1 MRILAPHFQLP
12 LCSLLLFSLPGLGG
26 RSRAEEEAAAP
37 SFLHE
42 GFELGVSE
50 NWTSGGDVALAKD
63 EKFGGAQSILL
74 SRTRETFDTETFL
87 LTESYPVKPGRVE
100 ASGAFKAD
108 LESPD
113 SSFNAAVDVEVL
125 DADGKVVETLAVASI
140 FGKSNW
146 TPLKKQLVL
155 PEVAAK
161 ARFRIKLNKATGRFW
176 ADNLNLAA
184 VVGTSVA
191 ESPIKKVV
199 IKTKVTGNLFYPGK
213 PEAFEI
219 SVQTAKELPPE
230 KRTISAWVTDY
241 WGAEQTKSVKY
252 PLEPKGTVDG
262 LQEYTARIELS
273 GFEPELGKY
282 YEFRTMVSGGEGD
295 PVREGSAFAFLPV
308 APAKAY
314 SWKEIPFSSRNWD
327 NRMPHYIELT
337 DRLGIRLVGVWGMW
351 EAKPPHTPS
360 APAFDEVQRLGLT
373 MLTRTPIILIEHHQR
388 GYQAYTDDA
397 LRNGVAPFFEKFG
410 QDGDIVITLGNE
422 PQSSGPTVA
431 RNVALY
437 KLMYE
442 QIKKVSPKTFV
453 VGTSVGP
460 AEEYFKLGF
469 QKYSDA
475 VDFHTYEDSKGM
487 QQTFEKYKELFAK
500 YGGEQP
506 IWATELG
513 LNAQGLSRRV
523 IAAELIK
530 KFSWFFRFGGA
541 NASWFAISYPDR
553 QGKLRGSAE
562 DAFNVFDGLYGNF
575 SPRLDA
581 IAYYNVVNGICI
593 KKFSDYRTYDK
604 DLHAFLFVDKNG
616 DNLQVLWKDH
626 GAKDVRVLVAG
637 AKAVRVTRLDGTLAD
652 LAPEADGV
660 SLRVTEDPI
669 LLTYRGSQNKLA
681 NETGAPAVTV
691 LDSPSTIT
699 RGETATLALGLN
711 GLAAKD
717 LKVSLPP
724 DWRAT
729 PPEEKDGRVN
739 IAITAPADT
748 DARYVPIRVASRTS
762 DLDLIVPVQGQIA
775 AEMRPSLTEDGRPAV
790 ELMLK
795 NRNAGSETVNWR
807 LSFLQEVPVKAGLY
821 TVTSGRPSSA
831 YFAEASEGKV
841 SLEPKSEASVKVPL
855 AGYDEIT
862 PYKIRAVVTD
872 QSGRAL
878 TKERY
883 FGGFVSVP
891 KVNEPLKLD
900 GTLNDAAWQRAKPRF
915 IDRAEQFRNL
925 GETNGWTGPDDLS
938 GEVRFL
944 WDEKYLYVG
953 VVVKDDIFRNEAE
966 SSAIWSGDGLQF
978 LIDPARSQSEKP
990 GKYDYA
996 IGVGKAGPAAWCYL
1010 TADGKAPAG
1019 EVKEIVISQT
1029 PGKDGGRTYELA
1041 IPWER
1046 LAPFQPARGAN
1057 LGMAVILNEDDA
1069 PKRDGFM
1076 TWFGDIQSKEVDAVG
1091 DLILGE

>member
-1 MRILAPHFQLP
+1 MMSRCLFASTIAIGLGLALAHSAPADSESIFLAEDFAKSQLP
-12 LCSLLLFSLPGLGG
+12 AGWQ
-26 RSRAEEEAAAP
+26 SR
-37 SFLHE
+37 
-42 GFELGVSE
+42 
-50 NWTSGGDVALAKD
+50 GDVSIVDKEAFSGTRSVLLA
-63 EKFGGAQSILL
+63 
-74 SRTRETFDTETFL
+74 RTREKFDAETFL
-87 LTESYPVKPGRVE
+87 LTQAIPVTPGRAE

-113 SSFNAAVDVEVL
+113 SSFNAAVDVEAL
-125 DADGKVVETLAVASI
+125 DASGNVVETLSVASI

-155 PEVAAK
+155 PESAAK
-161 ARFRIKLNKATGRFW
+161 ARFRIKLNKATGQFW
-176 ADNLNLAA
+176 ADNLSLKAA
-184 VVGTSVA
+184 ANNFVA
-191 ESPIKKVV
+191 ESPIKKVA

-219 SVQTAKELPPE
+219 SVQAAKELPPE
-230 KRTISAWVTDY
+230 NRTISAWVTDY
-241 WGAEQTKSVKY
+241 WGAEQTQPVKY
-252 PLEPKGTVDG
+252 PLELNGTVDD
-262 LQEYTARIELS
+262 LKEYTARIELA
-273 GFEPELGKY
+273 GFEPEIGKY
-282 YEFRTMVSGGEGD
+282 YELRTVVSGGEGD
-295 PVREGSAFAFLPV
+295 PVREGSAFAFLPD
-308 APAKAY
+308 APARAY
-314 SWKEIPFSSRNWD
+314 SWREIPFSSRNWD
-327 NRMPHYIELT
+327 NRMPHYFELS
-337 DRLGIRLVGVWGMW
+337 DRIGIRLVGVWGMW
-351 EAKPPHTPS
+351 EAKPPYTPS
-360 APAFDEVQRLGLT
+360 APAFEEIERLGLT
-373 MLTRTPIILIEHHQR
+373 MLTRTPIIQIEHHRQE
-388 GYQAYTDDA
+388 YKAYTDDA
-397 LRNGVAPFFEKFG
+397 LRNGVKPFFEKFG

-422 PQSSGPTVA
+422 PQPSGPTVA

-442 QIKKVSPKTFV
+442 QIKEVSPKTFV

-523 IAAELIK
+523 IAGELVK

-593 KKFSDYRTYDK
+593 KKFSDYRAYDK

-616 DNLQVLWKDH
+616 ENLQVLWKDH
-626 GAKDVRVLVAG
+626 GAKDVRIPVGG

-652 LAPEADGV
+652 LAPEIDGV
-660 SLRVTEDPI
+660 SLRVSEDPI
-669 LLTYRGSQNKLA
+669 LLTYKSSQNKLA
-681 NETGAPAVTV
+681 DESGTPAVAV
-691 LDSPSTIT
+691 LDSPSTII
-699 RGETATLALGLN
+699 RGETATLALSLN

-724 DWRAT
+724 NWQAA
-729 PPEEKDGRVN
+729 PPEENGGRVN

-748 DARYVPIRVASRTS
+748 DARYVPIRVESKTS
-762 DLDLIVPVQGQIA
+762 DLDLIVPVQGQIS
-775 AEMRPSLTEDGRPAV
+775 AEMRPSLAKDGRPAV
-790 ELMLK
+790 ELLLK
-795 NRNAGSETVNWR
+795 NRNVKPEPVSWR

-821 TVTSGRPSSA
+821 TVTSVRPASA

-841 SLEPKSEASVKVPL
+841 TLEPNSEASVQVPL
-855 AGYDEIT
+855 AGYDAIT

-878 TKERY
+878 TKERF

-891 KVNEPLKLD
+891 RVNEPLKLD
-900 GTLNDAAWQRAKPRF
+900 GTLSDAAWQRAEPRL
-915 IDRAEQFRNL
+915 IDRGEQFRNL
-925 GETNGWTGPDDLS
+925 RVTSNWSGPEDLS
-938 GEVRFL
+938 GKVRFL

-953 VVVKDDIFRNEAE
+953 VEVRDDVFRNEAE
-966 SSAIWSGDGLQF
+966 KSAIWSGDGLQF
-978 LIDPARSQSEKP
+978 LIDPARSQCEKP

-996 IGVGKAGPAAWCYL
+996 IGVGKDGPAAWCYL

-1019 EVKEIVISQT
+1019 EVKEIVVSQT
-1029 PGKDGGRTYELA
+1029 PGKNGDRIYELA

-1046 LAPFQPARGAN
+1046 LAPFQPAKGAN

-1091 DLILGE
+1091 DLILAE